1 MDSTAKALIKD
12 EYRLHEKDTGSVE
25 VQVAILSERIKGL
38 TEHLKTHSKDHA
50 SRRGLIMMVNKRR
63 RHLNYLVSKDAT
75 RYRQLIGRLGLR
87 R

>member
-1 MDSTAKALIKD
+1 MDSTAKALVKD
-12 EYRLHEKDTGSVE
+12 KYRLHEKDTGSVE

-50 SRRGLIMMVNKRR
+50 SRRGLIIMVNKRR
-63 RHLNYLVSKDAT
+63 RHLNYLVRKDAA